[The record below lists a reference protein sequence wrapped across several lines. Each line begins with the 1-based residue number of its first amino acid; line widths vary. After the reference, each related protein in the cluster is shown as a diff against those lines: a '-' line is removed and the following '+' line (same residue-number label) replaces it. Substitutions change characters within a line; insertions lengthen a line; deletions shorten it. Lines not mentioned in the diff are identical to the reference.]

1 MGPMLRILIVMPF
14 VGLVLLRD
22 PIPAVAQEGKGVL
35 DAAFDTIRVSAGIL
49 LIVAVAA

>member
-1 MGPMLRILIVMPF
+1 MNTMLISSSLFYRELT
-14 VGLVLLRD
+14 GR
-22 PIPAVAQEGKGVL
+22 GVL